1 MVPSLRVSAF
11 KVDKE
16 AFGVVMREVSDAVPP
31 SISLF
36 VIVCEVVVPTAVKFA
51 SGNVTVRVVPVV
63 IPATLNV
70 NFFVESELSVI
81 NVVDDSNDLFC
92 NVSAFERP
100 TSVTVASG
108 SVNVLAVAVLICDA
122 SNLATLVTSD

>member
-1 MVPSLRVSAF
+1 MPSLRVRLFNVERDAL
-11 KVDKE
+11 
-16 AFGVVMREVSDAVPP
+16 GVVMRDVSDAVPP

-92 NVSAFERP
+92 NVSELERP

-122 SNLATLVTSD
+122 SNLATFVESD